1 MKTLQPKDIKNIL
14 ETAWV
19 KLSESGI
26 ILRMTFN
33 VLRGFHTPSKKFLV
47 LDSSNIPM
55 GNLILLILNL

>member
-14 ETAWV
+14 ETTQV
-19 KLSESGI
+19 TLSGSGI
-26 ILRMTFN
+26 ILRKTFN
-33 VLRGFHTPSKKFLV
+33 VLRGFDTYSKKYLV